1 MARVRTEANTTEGAL
16 MGLFDTVKGLIDPF
30 RVETRSA
37 APFTVSYEYPNLQTQ
52 ISTMTGWRRAHGY
65 GPPTVAEA
73 LGVPSI
79 LSCVSLIQGTVGQLT
94 AEGWRN
100 GIRMAESPRIISRP
114 DPWYTPRDF
123 YASSGFNMAA
133 YGEAVWCIGSFDGDG
148 LAQSLTVVPLK
159 ELKVEENPRDRRL
172 ARYIWG
178 DGTPEQIVSTRW
190 SPVNPT
196 GRFVHLKY
204 LPQAGQL
211 RGEGPLQ
218 IAGAATSVSV
228 EAQQWAANFYRGGG
242 YPSMNLHSETELE
255 DTEADELA
263 NAWANKPSNWP
274 RVTSGDIEA
283 KEFGVNPQGAQML
296 DARTHQD
303 GESAR
308 MFRIPGTLVEYNAAG
323 SSLTYQNIGEVFTF
337 FVKSCLQPLYLEP
350 IENALSDLLPRTTVA
365 RFNVDA
371 FNRPDMKSR
380 WEVYDIATRVIGQDE
395 AAQWAREREG
405 LAPGDVEYK
414 PVPFA
419 PPAAIP
425 SRMPLTRVA
434 VELRC
439 DGMMQKRKSGIA
451 RLEKCGALLSKDGV
465 FVGRCRRC
473 KKEYA
478 AA

>member
-1 MARVRTEANTTEGAL
+1 
-16 MGLFDTVKGLIDPF
+16 MGLIDTVRGLIDPF

-37 APFTVSYEYPNLQTQ
+37 APFSVSYLPEYPSLQTQ
-52 ISTMTGWRRAHGY
+52 ISTVTGWRRAHGY

-100 GIRMAESPRIISRP
+100 GVRMAESPRIISRP
-114 DPWYTPRDF
+114 DPESTPRDF

-148 LAQSLTVVPLK
+148 LAQSLVVVPLK
-159 ELKVEENPRDRRL
+159 ELKVEENPSNRRR

-190 SPVNPT
+190 TPVNPT
-196 GRFVHLKY
+196 GRFVHVKY
-204 LPQAGQL
+204 MPQAGQL

-350 IENALSDLLPRTTVA
+350 IENALSDLLPRTTVS

-380 WEVYDIATRVIGQDE
+380 WEVYDIATRVIGPEE
-395 AAQWAREREG
+395 AGQWAREREG

-419 PPAAIP
+419 PPAAVN
-425 SRMPLTRVA
+425 SRMPIIRTAA
-434 VELRC
+434 VEIRC
-439 DGMMQKRKSGIA
+439 DGLVTRRRSGIVGM
-451 RLEKCGALLSKDGV
+451 EKCNRLLTRTGV
-465 FVGRCRRC
+465 LPDRCPKC